1 MFSNMAKHLAVGQ
14 RGERLAIRE
23 MQRMGLEI
31 LCKNFEVKKV
41 GEIDIIAR
49 DGTCLV
55 FVEVK
60 TRSSKEFGRAGEAVD
75 REKRRKIWQTAKYY
89 FKRIEN
95 DNLRFRFDVAEVY
108 LKSFWNSEVR
118 YLANAYDMHK
128 L

>member
-1 MFSNMAKHLAVGQ
+1 MFLKLAEHLVTGQ
-14 RGERLAIRE
+14 RGEKIAARE

-31 LCKNFEVKKV
+31 LHRNFEVRKV

-49 DGTCLV
+49 DGTCIA

-60 TRSSKEFGRAGEAVD
+60 TRSSKGFGRAGEAVD
-75 REKRRKIWQTAKYY
+75 REKRRKIWQTAQYY

-95 DNLRFRFDVAEVY
+95 ANLRYRFDVVEVY
-108 LKSFWNSEVR
+108 LKDYWRTEVR
-118 YLANAYDMHK
+118 YLANAYGLDQ